1 LAWIEPQRLPLLASG
16 LAMVLLAVLLASID
30 FRKRVN
36 RAFSAFIALRGVT
49 LVLFS
54 IDLGPSQQRAVES
67 FFPYLS
73 LATAPIIAY
82 FASMY
87 PRRRGPLA
95 RDGMGWGVLAA
106 IAALDVTYFLWHGS
120 FYTLAEGPAPTSIQV
135 ARGGLHY
142 AEFGPLAV
150 VGFGLFPLMALLGV
164 LFVRDYTRSPEGP
177 QRTSYF
183 LVAAGFLLNGVFD
196 GSTRLVGLVRL
207 LQDNSG
213 AFPWAPWGWAF
224 AVLPA
229 LSLLPALA
237 GLLMLGAH
245 RFRGRSAE
253 RTNER
258 RRERLLYALAALAA
272 LTGLSSL
279 VLPPGGEFFEHPA
292 TLIVLGAWRLSLPLF
307 VSYALLRYALFDI
320 DLKVRAA
327 VAWTFVAVVFGGV
340 YFLVSET
347 LEGLVSD
354 RYGSLGG
361 LGAAALLTV
370 AGGPLAS
377 AGRKV
382 AKAIMPGVRDLREV
396 PEDAGEGIYR
406 QQFLML
412 QEDGTLTEKERRSL
426 EELRGRLGLSGRRAA
441 AIEAEAL
448 GGRAPGMRAK
458 AKAA

>member
-1 LAWIEPQRLPLLASG
+1 MGWIEPQRLPLLASG
-16 LAMVLLAVLLASID
+16 LAMVLLAVLLAAID

-36 RAFSAFIALRGVT
+36 RAFSAFIALRGAT
-49 LVLFS
+49 LLLFS
-54 IDLGPSQQRAVES
+54 VDLGPAGQRAVES

-73 LATAPIIAY
+73 LAAVPLVAY

-106 IAALDVTYFLWHGS
+106 IAALDLTYFLWHGS
-120 FYTLAEGPAPTSIQV
+120 FYTLAEGPAPTTIQQ

-142 AEFGPLAV
+142 AEFGPLAL

-164 LFVRDYTRSPEGP
+164 LFVRDYTRSPPGT

-183 LVAAGFLLNGVFD
+183 LVAAGFLVNGVFD
-196 GSTRLVGLVRL
+196 GSRQAVGLGRL
-207 LQDNSG
+207 LADGGG

-229 LSLLPALA
+229 LSLVPAVA
-237 GLLMLGAH
+237 GLVVLGVH
-245 RFRGRSAE
+245 HFKGPAE
-253 RTNER
+253 ERRLER

-272 LTGLSSL
+272 ATGLASL
-279 VLPPGGEFFEHPA
+279 LLPPGSEFFEHPL
-292 TLIVLGAWRLSLPLF
+292 TLIVLGAWRLSLPVF

-327 VAWTFVAVVFGGV
+327 VAWTFVAVVVGGS
-340 YFLVSET
+340 YFAVSET
-347 LEGLVSD
+347 LEALVST
-354 RYGSLGG
+354 RFGQWGG
-361 LGAAALLTV
+361 LAV
-370 AGGPLAS
+370 AGAMTIAGEPLAKG
-377 AGRKV
+377 GRKV
-382 AKAIMPGVRDLREV
+382 AKAIMPGVRELHEV
-396 PEDAGEGIYR
+396 QHAGEGIYR

-412 QEDGTLTEKERRSL
+412 QEDGALTEKERRSL
-426 EELRGRLGLSGRRAA
+426 EDLRSRLGLSAKRAS

-448 GGRAPGMRAK
+448 GVHAKTGK
-458 AKAA
+458 AKAFPA